1 MKVFDL
7 VFSASFL
14 YAIIR
19 AATPLLLATMGSVLS
34 TNAGTLNITLEGM
47 MLMGAL
53 AGVLVSAAT
62 QSVILGVLGAVCV
75 SVLVAALMAAMTLRF
90 SGNAM
95 LCGLAVNMFASG
107 GTVFLLYAFTGQKGN
122 SVSVPSLVVPNVE
135 IPLIKDI
142 PILGEALSGHNLLT
156 YLAIV
161 LTVVVIILVNRTP
174 YGLHLRAV
182 GKNEN
187 AARSIGISVPRIQ
200 TSAWLLC
207 GVLCG
212 LAGAFMSMGYVS
224 WFTRDMTASRGW
236 IALAASSLGQG
247 RPLASALAAILFAVA
262 EALANVLGLLEMP
275 GNLIRTIPYFAT
287 LIILVISSAYGGKKV
302 KSSKNGHLTET

>member
-1 MKVFDL
+1 
-7 VFSASFL
+7 
-14 YAIIR
+14 
-19 AATPLLLATMGSVLS
+19 
-34 TNAGTLNITLEGM
+34 
-47 MLMGAL
+47 
-53 AGVLVSAAT
+53 
-62 QSVILGVLGAVCV
+62 
-75 SVLVAALMAAMTLRF
+75 
-90 SGNAM
+90 M

-287 LIILVISSAYGGKKV
+287 LIILVISSVYGGKKV